1 VGLIDFCSL
10 FQNSFLII
18 GTGSPLRQDDQAG
31 LIACDELL
39 RNDVFCLKCEYGVE
53 NCFGE
58 IERFKP
64 RYLIIIDAALF
75 ENGRPGD
82 IIITSEESIS
92 EVNLVLSTHNIPLT
106 LLIDLMKKTW
116 RLEKIYVIGIYPKSM
131 DLGLEVSLEVFS
143 SIERLVEEIKKCI
156 RRERRMEELV

>member
-1 VGLIDFCSL
+1 
-10 FQNSFLII
+10 
-18 GTGSPLRQDDQAG
+18 
-31 LIACDELL
+31 
-39 RNDVFCLKCEYGVE
+39 LKCEYGVE

-58 IERFKP
+58 IDRFKP

-82 IIITSEESIS
+82 IIVASEESIS

-131 DLGLEVSLEVFS
+131 DLGLEVSLEVSS